1 MPASLNISSKHAK
14 LPFMKAHAECYLCLL
29 SQVLRTA
36 GVLGLGDRAARE
48 LTRQACAFLAG
59 TDFNRTPPEISEEL
73 YNLIARFSCNPD
85 PYREL
90 KAEHIQK
97 ALELYPVLKKM
108 AQASPDQLRAALEIS
123 LAGNVI
129 DFGANSGEDWL
140 LEGRFLQSE
149 PLAIDDYHLLR
160 ADLDRARKVVFL
172 GDNAGETVFDR
183 LFLELSGRR
192 VIYAVREKPIIN
204 DATLEEAR
212 ASGLEVVAELMSS
225 GCRAPG
231 TVFEQCSSEFQA
243 LLREADLIISKGQ
256 GNFECLEKL
265 PGPFYFLLKAK
276 CQVVARY
283 LDVSPGSLI
292 IIRSRHFLARLRV

>member
-1 MPASLNISSKHAK
+1 
-14 LPFMKAHAECYLCLL
+14 MKAEAECYLCLL

-36 GVLGLGDRAARE
+36 GVLGLKDQAARE

-59 TDFNRTPPEISEEL
+59 TDFNRTPPEISEDL
-73 YNLIARFSCNPD
+73 YNLIAGFSGNSD
-85 PYREL
+85 PYQEL
-90 KAEHIQK
+90 KVQHIRK
-97 ALELYPVLKKM
+97 ALELYPGLKKL
-108 AQASPDQLRAALEIS
+108 ALAAPDPIRSALEIS

-149 PLAIDDYHLLR
+149 PLALDDYQLLK
-160 ADLDRARKVVFL
+160 ADLDRAGKIVFL

-183 LFLELSGRR
+183 LLIEISGRR

-212 ASGLEVVAELMSS
+212 ASGLEAVAELVSS
-225 GCRAPG
+225 GCLAPG
-231 TVFEQCSSEFQA
+231 TVFEECSPEFQG

-256 GNFECLEKL
+256 GNFECLEQL

-283 LDVSPGSLI
+283 LDVPQGSLI
-292 IIRSRHFLARLRV
+292 IMRSRNFLPRLKV